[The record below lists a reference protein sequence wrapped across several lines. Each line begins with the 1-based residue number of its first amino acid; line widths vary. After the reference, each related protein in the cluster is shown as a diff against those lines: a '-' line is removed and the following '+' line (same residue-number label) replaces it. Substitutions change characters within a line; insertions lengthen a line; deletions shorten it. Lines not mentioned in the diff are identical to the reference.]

1 MNNRKLLRALLII
14 FLLFSIILPVN
25 KVSAAT
31 SAKIIS
37 ITGDVQ
43 VLRGGGEKPF
53 KAFVNMPLTEGDRII
68 TGIGATAEIELD
80 NGDAVI
86 SLSENTRIY
95 ISELRG
101 TGDSQQTSIGLQ
113 SGSIG
118 NSVKKALTNTSKYEI
133 KTPTA
138 VMCAKGTHF
147 LVSINPATGDTALRV
162 ATGSVEGYI
171 IPPRTPMV
179 MPQTPI
185 TTPPPEQPGFTQ
197 PAPSPI
203 ALIPM
208 PVPFVLNAL
217 EQISFNEND
226 SPEQLQ
232 HLQPEPLRL
241 VGLDLTFI
249 ELIEQFHHPQLLR
262 LHHQHH
268 YHHNEYH
275 QLTAVTM
282 IMILDLQHLQLT
294 RWSSPQTQPTLAI

>member
-1 MNNRKLLRALLII
+1 
-14 FLLFSIILPVN
+14 
-25 KVSAAT
+25 
-31 SAKIIS
+31 
-37 ITGDVQ
+37 
-43 VLRGGGEKPF
+43 
-53 KAFVNMPLTEGDRII
+53 
-68 TGIGATAEIELD
+68 
-80 NGDAVI
+80 
-86 SLSENTRIY
+86 
-95 ISELRG
+95 
-101 TGDSQQTSIGLQ
+101 
-113 SGSIG
+113 
-118 NSVKKALTNTSKYEI
+118 
-133 KTPTA
+133 
-138 VMCAKGTHF
+138 
-147 LVSINPATGDTALRV
+147 
-162 ATGSVEGYI
+162 
-171 IPPRTPMV
+171 